1 MIMNKTFRFTTE
13 ITPETEVLLNGRFGK
28 PLTMTLDDGASSKTV
43 KLDTESIVRLQ
54 AFLSDYL
61 QEDVKPFAPT
71 YEPTGRALAIMDGD
85 TLDIMHV
92 LKTENVVGFADAET
106 DTHAT
111 LCDKVR
117 SIVGMELPKNAVF
130 IFFDT
135 FDGCISRNIIRRILR
150 ACISYQ
156 VDFVRT
162 GDVMRSRPMV
172 LEDIEAFTTI
182 DISVISR
189 STKDVV
195 ILSSA
200 GTFTLKS
207 TDASLERPSL
217 FDEGSKTT
225 DGRDCSRKAVL
236 SVIRTLLEGEDKAS
250 PYTDM
255 GLSDALSDMGY
266 DVARRTVTKYREL
279 LGYPKRAERRKV
291 SKR

>member
-1 MIMNKTFRFTTE
+1 
-13 ITPETEVLLNGRFGK
+13 
-28 PLTMTLDDGASSKTV
+28 
-43 KLDTESIVRLQ
+43 
-54 AFLSDYL
+54 
-61 QEDVKPFAPT
+61 
-71 YEPTGRALAIMDGD
+71 
-85 TLDIMHV
+85 
-92 LKTENVVGFADAET
+92 
-106 DTHAT
+106 
-111 LCDKVR
+111 
-117 SIVGMELPKNAVF
+117 
-130 IFFDT
+130 
-135 FDGCISRNIIRRILR
+135 
-150 ACISYQ
+150 
-156 VDFVRT
+156 
-162 GDVMRSRPMV
+162 PMV

-189 STKDVV
+189 STKNVV

-255 GLSDALSDMGY
+255 GLSNALSDMGY